1 MNTRPKTIAAIAVAT
16 IAAGGVALTGCGSSE
31 IDTSAAQEWIGQMGD
46 IATDAADDLTALTEC
61 PTTSVAAFNKCMAD
75 GSYDLYMISA
85 RYENAS
91 DEGMKLPMPEPCK
104 AFAQQTAR
112 IGERFADL
120 ALYAEKGIDAAADSA
135 TAANKVTSETETG
148 TDLITKCGEA
158 LMA

>member
-1 MNTRPKTIAAIAVAT
+1 MKKSIAAVAVAT
-16 IAAGGVALTGCGSSE
+16 IAIGGIAVAGCGSSE
-31 IDTSAAQEWIGQMGD
+31 TDTSAAQEWIGQMGD

-61 PTTSVAAFNKCMAD
+61 STTSVAAFNKCMAD

-104 AFAQQTAR
+104 ALAQQTAR

-120 ALYAEKGIDAAADSA
+120 AMYAEKGIDAVDNYVTAADR
-135 TAANKVTSETETG
+135 VTSETKTG
-148 TDLITKCGEA
+148 TGLVTSCGEA